1 MITLDLVELT
11 GVFDLVHLVGPGID
25 ALRRVV
31 DHGAVFPAAFPEFV
45 QHLQVFI
52 GLVVAPVVFDLL
64 GQAHGLGRAVQITG
78 DDVPAH
84 AAAGQVVQCRHAAR
98 E

>member
-1 MITLDLVELT
+1 MIALDLVELA
-11 GVFDLVHLVGPGID
+11 GMSDLVHLVGTGID
-25 ALRRVV
+25 ALCRVV

-52 GLVVAPVVFDLL
+52 GLVVTPVMFDLFA
-64 GQAHGLGRAVQITG
+64 QAHGFGRAVQIPG

-84 AAAGQVVQCRHAAR
+84 TAAGQMVQCRHATG